1 MPRSPGWS
9 QKNSNKRWVGLYPF
23 AWRQAWGGNDGWSE
37 QPTRKSIPECD
48 SRPFWL
54 WQGGEIAKRKRFA
67 SRLMIAVCRR
77 SPVALAKRCLL
88 RRVEPG
94 WSSCRSTEEGY
105 RSVKDL
111 KKGKMA
117 QLRCDVQMTREI
129 GVFVSSVPAQRIL
142 SCNWR
147 RDVCRSGRVA
157 HATAAATMAVTAIL
171 GPGVIT
177 RSSTVG

>member
-1 MPRSPGWS
+1 MRGARHWEVMMDGRSNRPAS
-9 QKNSNKRWVGLYPF
+9 LYRN
-23 AWRQAWGGNDGWSE
+23 AILAL
-37 QPTRKSIPECD
+37 
-48 SRPFWL
+48 FWL
-54 WQGGEIAKRKRFA
+54 WKGGEIAKRKHFA

-88 RRVEPG
+88 KRGEPG